1 MTMNFGAELEQ
12 LRQRM
17 AGLSAGVRRGEDS
30 YQQVMQHLQDLSL
43 VLKSLNFNR
52 IGDPLAAAGPPYQ
65 GILRIEDIPGR
76 RVPFDYLVEIPINAN
91 DPTTQQG
98 SITISQTGPFVA
110 VARYVTFL
118 SEYQGQFTDPED
130 GAVATFLGRSN
141 GRFRPVH
148 SAWDLFDATM
158 PPDTSRVI
166 AFPGTGAPSYSSPAS
181 HAPYR
186 TMEFDGRIVVRNQGS
201 GYPRSNIPVPT
212 TFWTTQIQS
221 PFNLGALD
229 FFARSEV
236 VEFVVTPTHIN
247 NPNAGN
253 IQGIGAGGV
262 FPFLDAQFDHHEG
275 INDTLNPIV
284 APGDPDPVRRLPAG
298 RIIIGLHGYRIIQP
312 PGVVTDLQAA

>member
-1 MTMNFGAELEQ
+1 MQPFHHEINMLKQRLEGISGA
-12 LRQRM
+12 
-17 AGLSAGVRRGEDS
+17 VRRGDDR
-30 YQQVMQHLQDLSL
+30 YQEIMQHLTDLST
-43 VLKSLNFNR
+43 VLKQLNFDR
-52 IGDPLAAAGPPYQ
+52 IGDPLAASGPPYK

-76 RVPFDYLVEIPINAN
+76 RVPFDYLVEIPIDAN
-91 DPTTQQG
+91 DPSEQQG

-118 SEYQGQFTDPED
+118 SEYQAQFTDPET
-130 GAVATFLGRSN
+130 ATVATFLGRSN
-141 GRFRPVH
+141 GRFRPTH
-148 SAWDLFDATM
+148 SAWDLFDAAL
-158 PPDTSRVI
+158 PADTSRVI

-186 TMEFDGRIVVRNQGS
+186 TMEFDGRILIRQQGS
-201 GYPRSNIPVPT
+201 GYPRSNIPVPS
-212 TFWTTQIQS
+212 TFWSTQINS

-229 FFARSEV
+229 FFARSEI
-236 VEFVVTPTHIN
+236 VEFNVTPTHVN

-275 INDTLNPIV
+275 IDDTLNPAV
-284 APGDPDPVRRLPAG
+284 APGDPDPVQRLPAG
-298 RIIIGLHGYRIIQP
+298 RIIIGFHGYRIIQP